1 MISRH
6 RPIYRVLAVYTLHNL
21 LGVLMELNRITSVE
35 PLYKKVF
42 TYMRLST
49 HMHAGIYVGH
59 TQIHAYFRATYAHTN
74 DYIQKCYYYTA
85 RMVCMRRRCGIFY
98 KKVYIMIEL
107 WLRKTLS
114 ICKE

>member
-49 HMHAGIYVGH
+49 HMHAGIYTLV
-59 TQIHAYFRATYAHTN
+59 IHKYMHIFERHMH
-74 DYIQKCYYYTA
+74 IQ
-85 RMVCMRRRCGIFY
+85 
-98 KKVYIMIEL
+98 MITS
-107 WLRKTLS
+107 RNVT
-114 ICKE
+114 IIQHV